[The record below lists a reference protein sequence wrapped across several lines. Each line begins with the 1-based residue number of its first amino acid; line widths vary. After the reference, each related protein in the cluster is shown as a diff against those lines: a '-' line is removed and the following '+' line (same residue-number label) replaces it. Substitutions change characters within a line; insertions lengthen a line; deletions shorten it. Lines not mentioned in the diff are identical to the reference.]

1 MICPSCRGENPQGM
15 RFCRSCG
22 TALGGP
28 PAPAPSPMAP
38 GGPLANMPPAG
49 PLVTLIPGQLQ
60 PHGMPPGMPGSGP
73 VPSTLPPNT
82 PTPAV
87 ARNASSPVAPQPRP
101 APMIGNSPVSAPSG
115 GYSPEVPPTL
125 PPNTPSP
132 IAAMRAAN
140 NPPPASMPFGSD
152 IPPTLPPSN
161 NSYGDIPPTLPPN
174 AAQSRANQPAAGG
187 GMLTCPRCSS
197 ATPSSFAYC
206 QNCGFHLG
214 AVAPT
219 NPDTPRPRAAS
230 SPQSPIQ
237 APMAALNLPVDPG
250 GATLAA
256 PASRPQATPDPAAG
270 RAPAWGTAVLVN
282 RDGSDG
288 ERFPLAGEAAIVGRK
303 GADIAFDEDRFLARQ
318 HARLDRGADGS
329 VRVTPMDAVN
339 GVFRKADTPVELA
352 DGLTILVG
360 REVLR
365 FERVE
370 AEERAAAPLVRHGVA
385 VFGSP
390 PREPYGRFVQLIPS
404 GGARDVRH
412 LAGDEVV
419 LGREEGD
426 IVFRD
431 DQFMSRRHAAVN
443 WDGKRAML
451 TDLGS
456 SNGTFIRLLASTVIK
471 NGDHLRMGDQL
482 LRIELGR

>member
-1 MICPSCRGENPQGM
+1 MGQPLN
-15 RFCRSCG
+15 
-22 TALGGP
+22 
-28 PAPAPSPMAP
+28 AP
-38 GGPLANMPPAG
+38 GGPLAGMPPSG
-49 PLVTLIPGQLQ
+49 PLVTLIPGQMQ
-60 PHGMPPGMPGSGP
+60 PPSMQPGVGI
-73 VPSTLPPNT
+73 PSTLPPNT

-101 APMIGNSPVSAPSG
+101 APSIGSAPVSAPMG
-115 GYSPEVPPTL
+115 GYSSEVPPTL

-132 IAAMRAAN
+132 VAAMRAAQ
-140 NPPPASMPFGSD
+140 AGTGAGVGSGGYAGD

-161 NSYGDIPPTLPPN
+161 NSYGDIPPTLPPPARPAPSPQAPLQ
-174 AAQSRANQPAAGG
+174 AAPPSNVGPGPGG

-197 ATPSSFAYC
+197 STPSSFAYC

-214 AVAPT
+214 AIAPT
-219 NPDTPRPRAAS
+219 NPDTGRPRTPS
-230 SPQSPIQ
+230 GQQ
-237 APMAALNLPVDPG
+237 APIAALSLPVDPG

-256 PASRPQATPDPAAG
+256 PGPSSRAEPA
-270 RAPAWGTAVLVN
+270 RAAAAAWGTAVLVN

-288 ERFPLAGEAAIVGRK
+288 ERFPLASEAMLIGRK
-303 GADIAFDEDRFLARQ
+303 GADIAFDEDRFLARH
-318 HARLDRGADGS
+318 HARLERGGDGS

-339 GVFRKADTPVELA
+339 GVFRKADVPVELA
-352 DGLTILVG
+352 DGMQILVG

-365 FERVE
+365 FEKVD

-390 PREPYGRFVQLIPS
+390 PREPYGRFIQLIPS
-404 GGARDVRH
+404 GGSRDVRH
-412 LAGDEVV
+412 LMGDEVV

-456 SNGTFIRLLASTVIK
+456 SNGTFIRLLTPTVLK

-482 LRIELGR
+482 LRIELAR